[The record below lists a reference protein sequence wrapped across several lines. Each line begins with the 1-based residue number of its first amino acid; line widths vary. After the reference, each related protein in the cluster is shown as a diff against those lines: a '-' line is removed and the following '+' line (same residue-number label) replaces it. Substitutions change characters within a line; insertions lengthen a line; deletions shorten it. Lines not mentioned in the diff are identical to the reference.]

1 MDADTLAAP
10 ARAKINLYLHVTGRR
25 DDGYHQLESL
35 VVFADAGDRLEAA
48 PAQALTLEIVGPQAA
63 GLDAGPG
70 NLVMRAAKAL
80 ADRLGGEFG
89 AKLKLEKN
97 LPVASGIGGGS
108 ADAAAAIKLLARL
121 WGANPGQHDLSGMAL
136 ELGADVPV
144 CLYGQPAIMSGIG
157 ERIEAA
163 EGVPDFPAVL
173 VNPGVHVSTPAVFK
187 ARTGEFSKPA
197 PIIERLAGRDGWI
210 AALAARGN
218 DLEAPAKALA
228 PAIADVLAAL
238 SKTAGCR
245 LARMSGSGATCF
257 GLYDDLAAAAAA
269 AENIR
274 GQQPGWW
281 VRETTLTGSGG

>member
-281 VRETTLTGSGG
+281 VRETTLRGSGG

>member
-63 GLDAGPG
+63 GLGTGPG

-80 ADRLGGEFG
+80 ADRLGGELG
-89 AKLKLEKN
+89 AMLKLEKY

-173 VNPGVHVSTPAVFK
+173 VNPGIHVPTPAVFK

-197 PIIERLAGRDGWI
+197 PIIESQAGRDGWI

-238 SKTAGCR
+238 SRTAGCR

-257 GLYDDLAAAAAA
+257 GLYDDLSQAEAA

-274 GQQPGWW
+274 TQQPGWW
-281 VRETTLTGSGG
+281 VRKTTFRGNGG

>member
-89 AKLKLEKN
+89 AMLRLEKN

-173 VNPGVHVSTPAVFK
+173 VNPGVHASTPAVFK
-187 ARTGEFSKPA
+187 ARTGDFSKAA
-197 PIIERLAGRDGWI
+197 PIIESPAGRDGWI
-210 AALAARGN
+210 AALVARGN

-228 PAIADVLAAL
+228 PAIAEVLAAL
-238 SKTAGCR
+238 SATAGCR

-274 GQQPGWW
+274 MQWPGWW
-281 VRETTLTGSGG
+281 VRETTFRGSGG

>member
-173 VNPGVHVSTPAVFK
+173 VNPGIHVSTPAVFK

-197 PIIERLAGRDGWI
+197 PIVESPAGRDDWV

-257 GLYDDLAAAAAA
+257 GLYDDLSEAAAA

-274 GQQPGWW
+274 GQQPSWW
-281 VRETTLTGSGG
+281 VRETTFRGSGG